1 MKYVVVQT
9 EARQV
14 NWLWMSLKKTNNKT
28 QTDAYEVIILRQENN
43 N

>member
-14 NWLWMSLKKTNNKT
+14 NWLWMSLKKTNSKT